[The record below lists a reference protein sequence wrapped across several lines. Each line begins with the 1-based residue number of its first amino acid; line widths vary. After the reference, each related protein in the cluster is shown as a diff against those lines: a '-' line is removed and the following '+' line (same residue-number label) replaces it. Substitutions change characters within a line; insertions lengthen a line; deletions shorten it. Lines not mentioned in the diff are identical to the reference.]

1 MVRCF
6 VRGHLCV
13 QIQCMETF
21 FIETLGLSD
30 NLFAYIV
37 LPVLIF
43 LARIMDV
50 SINTIRIIYVLGGR
64 RMTATLLGFFESFIW
79 LMAIRQIF
87 EHLDNWVC
95 YIAYPGGFAMGIL
108 VGMMIEERIAYGKV
122 IVRIITRKDVSE
134 LIAFL
139 NSQQFRYTRVDS
151 EGLDGPESLVFTVLP
166 RENLEELL
174 TKMKNI
180 LPTAFYT
187 VEKVNRAAESGAV
200 VQESTRWS
208 IASWLRDR
216 RRV

>member
-1 MVRCF
+1 MD
-6 VRGHLCV
+6 
-13 QIQCMETF
+13 QF
-21 FIETLGLSD
+21 FTETLGVSE
-30 NLFAYIV
+30 NIFSYV
-37 LPVLIF
+37 LLPLLIF
-43 LARIMDV
+43 LARITDV

-64 RMTATLLGFFESFIW
+64 KLTATILGFFESFVW

-122 IVRIITRKDVSE
+122 IVRIITRKDVKE

-139 NSQQFRYTRVDS
+139 NKNHFRYTKVDA
-151 EGLDGPESLVFTVLP
+151 EGPDGHENLVFTVLQ
-166 RENLEELL
+166 RENLEDLL
-174 TKMKNI
+174 IKMKAI

-187 VEKVNRAAESGAV
+187 VEKVNRAGEGGVV

-208 IASWLRDR
+208 IAGWLRGVRKD
-216 RRV
+216 